1 MNARKKI
8 LSLSCSFVTTFIEVN
23 QILRSLKESIQK
35 DEKRHQRKM
44 LSLTMLI
51 PSSKR
56 LYLILLSLQKNQIHR
71 RKIFSLDPEYER
83 KIKSLISSFTVA
95 EEPWKLDD
103 VVKQGEFILR
113 QIDELTKYCYILS
126 PQARDDKK
134 YVRCSEIPFSFN
146 VNQQSFL

>member
-1 MNARKKI
+1 
-8 LSLSCSFVTTFIEVN
+8 
-23 QILRSLKESIQK
+23 
-35 DEKRHQRKM
+35 
-44 LSLTMLI
+44 MLI

-113 QIDELTKYCYILS
+113 QIDELTKYCYIL
-126 PQARDDKK
+126 
-134 YVRCSEIPFSFN
+134 
-146 VNQQSFL
+146 